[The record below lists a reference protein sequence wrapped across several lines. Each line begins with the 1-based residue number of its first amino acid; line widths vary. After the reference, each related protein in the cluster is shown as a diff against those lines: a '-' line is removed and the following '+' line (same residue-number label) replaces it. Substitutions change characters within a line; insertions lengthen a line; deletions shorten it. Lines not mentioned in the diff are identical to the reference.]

1 MKPFRFFIEP
11 FPKMTR
17 TIDEQCK
24 AVFARHDEF
33 MKRVD
38 IRINWAKTRSQRE
51 DWWDLD
57 LRSCSEHYALIDG
70 FDRTAHELRESIS
83 SELLIALWACMRR
96 QGWDIVKARCARAS
110 DGVKL
115 VNQMFRRTRPS

>member
-1 MKPFRFFIEP
+1 MKPFRFFIQP

-17 TIDEQCK
+17 TTQEQID
-24 AVFARHDEF
+24 AVFARHDEL

-38 IRINWAKTRSQRE
+38 IRIDWAKTRSQRE

-57 LRSCSEHYALIDG
+57 RRSCSEHYALIDG

-96 QGWDIVKARCARAS
+96 QGWDVIKARTARAS
-110 DGVKL
+110 DGVNQL
-115 VNQMFRRTRPS
+115 NQMFRPTR